1 MLQRMR
7 ETVDMRLRHD
17 RYVMVAIRDVHD
29 GMNPEAGSRIVTVTR
44 ATLGCGRAW
53 LCKYLSLRR
62 CYSK

>member
-29 GMNPEAGSRIVTVTR
+29 GMNPEAEPHRDGGPRNVGLWSCMVV
-44 ATLGCGRAW
+44 
-53 LCKYLSLRR
+53 
-62 CYSK
+62 